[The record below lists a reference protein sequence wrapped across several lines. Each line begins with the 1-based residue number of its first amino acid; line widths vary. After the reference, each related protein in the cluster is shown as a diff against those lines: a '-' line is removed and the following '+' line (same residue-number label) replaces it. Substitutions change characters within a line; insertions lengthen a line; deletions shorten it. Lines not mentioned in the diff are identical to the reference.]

1 MPSHVKS
8 SVEKGGEPAGSTK
21 ARILAAAQEVF
32 AVKGFDGASTR
43 EIAARAGV
51 NISSL
56 HYHWDSKEALYRA
69 IFERIYQQL
78 SEILAGVIE
87 RPRQPLVR
95 HETIRKSMELI
106 FDFYAGNQTIPRLLM
121 RRSMETD
128 SSDAALE
135 RDVLGQPWQTFAQ
148 WVRQYSGDRL
158 PEQDLNFF
166 MLAVQCVMLVLMLDS
181 PHVSAMLDGNV
192 KDEAV
197 RERLRDQVTRFVEKL
212 VGFEGRTDGGRGLG
226 KAFLRPFLDAARR

>member
-1 MPSHVKS
+1 MPVPVKS
-8 SVEKGGEPAGSTK
+8 AVEKVGEPAGSTK

-56 HYHWDSKEALYRA
+56 HYHWDSKETLYRA

-78 SEILAGVIE
+78 GEILAEVIE
-87 RPRQPLVR
+87 RPRTPTLGR
-95 HETIRKSMELI
+95 ETIRRSMGLI
-106 FDFYAGNQTIPRLLM
+106 FDFYVENPTIPRLLM
-121 RRSMETD
+121 RRIMETD
-128 SSDAALE
+128 ASDQAQE

-148 WVRQYSGDRL
+148 WTRQFAGDRV
-158 PEQDLNFF
+158 PEQDINFF

-197 RERLRDQVTRFVEKL
+197 RERLRGQVTRLVEKL
-212 VGFEGRTDGGRGLG
+212 IGL
-226 KAFLRPFLDAARR
+226 D

>member
-1 MPSHVKS
+1 MALPAKS
-8 SVEKGGEPAGSTK
+8 QSRAAEPGSSTK

-32 AVKGFDGASTR
+32 ATKGFDGASTR

-56 HYHWDSKEALYRA
+56 HYHWDSKETLYRA

-78 SEILAGVIE
+78 GEILKDVVEG
-87 RPRQPLVR
+87 PRSGDG
-95 HETIRKSMELI
+95 HETVRRSMGLI
-106 FDFYAGNQTIPRLLM
+106 FDFYVANPTIPRLLM
-121 RRSMETD
+121 RRIMETD
-128 SSDAALE
+128 GSDEASE

-148 WVRQYSGDRL
+148 WVRQGAGAGL
-158 PEQDLNFF
+158 PEQDIKFF

-181 PHVSAMLDGNV
+181 PHVSAMLDGSV

-197 RERLRDQVTRFVEKL
+197 RERLRGQVTRLVERL
-212 VGFEGRTDGGRGLG
+212 IGL
-226 KAFLRPFLDAARR
+226 D

>member
-1 MPSHVKS
+1 MPNPVKS
-8 SVEKGGEPAGSTK
+8 SVEKGGEAAGSTK

-56 HYHWDSKEALYRA
+56 HYHWDSKETLYRA

-106 FDFYAGNQTIPRLLM
+106 FDFYADNPTIPRLLM
-121 RRSMETD
+121 RRIMETD
-128 SSDAALE
+128 SSDAAQE
-135 RDVLGQPWQTFAQ
+135 RDVLGQPWQTFSQ

-158 PEQDLNFF
+158 PEQDINFF

-181 PHVSAMLDGNV
+181 PHVSAMLDGNI

-212 VGFEGRTDGGRGLG
+212 FG
-226 KAFLRPFLDAARR
+226 

>member
-1 MPSHVKS
+1 MKS
-8 SVEKGGEPAGSTK
+8 AADKGGEPSGSTK
-21 ARILAAAQEVF
+21 VRILAAAQEVF
-32 AVKGFDGASTR
+32 ASKGFDGASTR

-56 HYHWDSKEALYRA
+56 HYHWDSKETLYRA

-78 SEILAGVIE
+78 GDILAEVIE
-87 RPRQPLVR
+87 RPRPPNLGR
-95 HETIRKSMELI
+95 ETIRRSMGLI
-106 FDFYAGNQTIPRLLM
+106 FDFYVANPTIPRLLM
-121 RRSMETD
+121 RRIMETD
-128 SSDAALE
+128 ASDQEQE

-158 PEQDLNFF
+158 PEQDINFF

-212 VGFEGRTDGGRGLG
+212 IGL
-226 KAFLRPFLDAARR
+226 D

>member
-21 ARILAAAQEVF
+21 ARILTAAQEVF

-56 HYHWDSKEALYRA
+56 HYHWDSKETLYRA

-78 SEILAGVIE
+78 GEILAGVIE

-95 HETIRKSMELI
+95 HETIRKAMELI
-106 FDFYAGNQTIPRLLM
+106 FDFYADNPTIPRLLM
-121 RRSMETD
+121 RRIMETD
-128 SSDAALE
+128 SSDAAQE

-158 PEQDLNFF
+158 PEQDINFF

-212 VGFEGRTDGGRGLG
+212 VGFE
-226 KAFLRPFLDAARR
+226 